1 MWSVAMC
8 IQLMLGQGSMSIHS
22 VYLLFMMVTG
32 IVVKGSYWVVCIAMY
47 ALLHTVSR
55 VESDAKC

>member
-1 MWSVAMC
+1 
-8 IQLMLGQGSMSIHS
+8 MSIHS